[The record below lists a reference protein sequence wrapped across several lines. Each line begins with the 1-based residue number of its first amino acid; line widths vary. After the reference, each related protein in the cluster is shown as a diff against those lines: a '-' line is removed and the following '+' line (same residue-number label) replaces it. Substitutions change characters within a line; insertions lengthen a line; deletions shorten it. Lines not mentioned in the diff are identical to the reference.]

1 MDLTLIR
8 TFMEVAQTGSF
19 LAAADRL
26 FVTQSAVSLRVQR
39 LEQQIGKQLFERSK
53 AGAVLTPA
61 GAQFEPY
68 ALNIMRTWN
77 DARQQV
83 AIPEGFTD
91 SFAIGGQASLWPR
104 LGYRWLDALR
114 AEMPELSLRA
124 ELGMP
129 DRLTRALNDGLL
141 QAILT
146 YEPNMRPGFVMEP
159 VIEDDLVLVAPWKN
173 PTMDSIKGRYTYVD
187 WGENFM
193 RFHQE
198 EMGHVPTNGMT
209 FAIGVLV
216 AGYLIR
222 RGLAGFMPGRFV
234 ARYIEEGRLSLV
246 ADAPHFTY
254 PVWVVWREDIDPHL
268 LSVAKKTLSETA
280 NDISAEITELTDSI

>member
-53 AGAVLTPA
+53 AGAVLTTA
-61 GAQFEPY
+61 GKQFEPY
-68 ALNIMRTWN
+68 ALSILRAWN

-83 AIPEGFTD
+83 AIPEGYTE

-141 QAILT
+141 QAVLT
-146 YEPNMRPGFVMEP
+146 YEPTMRPGFVLEP

-173 PTMDSIKGRYTYVD
+173 PTMDQINGHYAYVD
-187 WGENFM
+187 WGESFL
-193 RFHQE
+193 RFHQDE
-198 EMGHVPTNGMT
+198 LGDVATNGMT

-216 AGYLIR
+216 TGYLIR
-222 RGLAGFMPGRFV
+222 RGLAGYLPGRFA
-234 ARYIEEGRLSLV
+234 ARYINEGRLHLV

-254 PVWVVWREDIDPHL
+254 PVWVVWRDDIDPHL
-268 LSVAKKTLSETA
+268 LAVAQKTLSETA
-280 NDISAEITELTDSI
+280 DVISEEIEDVTDSI

>member
-39 LEQQIGKQLFERSK
+39 LEQQIGKQLFDRSK
-53 AGAVLTPA
+53 AGATLTPA
-61 GAQFEPY
+61 GSQFEPY
-68 ALNIMRTWN
+68 ALNILRTWN

-83 AIPEGFTD
+83 AIPEGFSE
-91 SFAIGGQASLWPR
+91 SFAIGAQASLWPR

-141 QAILT
+141 QAVLT

-159 VIEDDLVLVAPWKN
+159 VLEDELVLVAPWEN
-173 PTMDSIKGRYTYVD
+173 PTMDQLNGRYAYVD
-187 WGENFM
+187 WGESFM

-198 EMGHVPTNGMT
+198 EMGHITSNGMT

-216 AGYLIR
+216 TGYLIR
-222 RGLAGFMPGRFV
+222 RGLAGYLPGRFA
-234 ARYIEEGRLSLV
+234 ARYIEQGYLNLV

-280 NDISAEITELTDSI
+280 EIISEEIAGVTDSI

>member
-1 MDLTLIR
+1 MDLNLIR

-26 FVTQSAVSLRVQR
+26 YVTQSAVSLRVQR

-61 GAQFEPY
+61 GSQFEPY
-68 ALNIMRTWN
+68 ALNILRTWN

-83 AIPEGFTD
+83 AIPEGYTE
-91 SFAIGGQASLWPR
+91 SFAIGAQASLWPR

-114 AEMPELSLRA
+114 AELPKLSLRA

-141 QAILT
+141 QAVLT
-146 YEPNMRPGFVMEP
+146 YEPNMRPGFVMES
-159 VIEDDLVLVAPWKN
+159 VIEDELVLVAPWHN
-173 PTMDSIKGRYTYVD
+173 PTMASLEGRYTYVD

-198 EMGHVPTNGMT
+198 EMGNVPTNGMT

-222 RGLAGFMPGRFV
+222 RGLAGYLPGRFV
-234 ARYIEEGRLSLV
+234 ARYIAEGHLHLV

-268 LSVAKKTLSETA
+268 LDVARKTLSATA
-280 NDISAEITELTDSI
+280 SAISEEIADLTESI